1 MAYQR
6 VEVISGVGRRRH
18 YSDEEKQRLVTGA
31 FQPGVTVVDYA
42 RQQGVCPSLLH
53 RWRRQAR
60 RRSAAE
66 PSLASVSTFVPVTL
80 AAGDEAV
87 TPTCSPP
94 GGRSGLMEID
104 LGGGRCLRVDRE
116 VDAEALR
123 RVLQVLDGR

>member
-18 YSDEEKQRLVTGA
+18 YSEEEKQRLVAGA

-60 RRSAAE
+60 WRSAAE
-66 PSLASVSTFVPVTL
+66 PSSASVPTFVPVAL

-87 TPTCSPP
+87 TPACSLP

-123 RVLQVLDGR
+123 RVLQVLDRR